1 MTIAYWGQSMKKL
14 LIVVL
19 FFLVCSTLFA
29 KREMEISFWHS
40 LGFHVKEII
49 EEMADEYNSEHRGIK
64 VNPVFQGLYEDMQVK
79 MVAAAVTRQLP
90 DVAQVQFEYLD
101 SYVDNNLIDPIDDEI
116 PPEAR
121 SDILDIMWQLVTRN
135 GNIYGV
141 PFCVST
147 TVMFYNE
154 DAFIKAGL
162 NPDHAPDT
170 WEEMIRMGKKLTK
183 DTDGDGV
190 YDQYAMMFWTNGF
203 YGIAP
208 FLWDNGGSLFSK
220 DGKSVELTSP
230 QMIATINMLRDLIFK
245 YKIMPQ
251 TWTDWEGGQAFLTGK
266 LAFGFFTSAAISYGE
281 QNLPWKLKIAPMP
294 KVNGHRY
301 TMLAGSGLVNFTKN
315 RKKRRAVND
324 FIFWLV
330 NKENTLRI
338 HESVGYIPVRKS
350 ALDSLSLK
358 AFLKDNPNFKV
369 PIDSLAFA
377 KPLPTHPEYF
387 KINKK
392 ITDMLEQITL
402 NKADP
407 LETLKKTEQE
417 INREIQ

>member
-1 MTIAYWGQSMKKL
+1 MFGGLSMKKL
-14 LIVVL
+14 LIFVL

-29 KREMEISFWHS
+29 KKEMEISFWHS

-49 EEMADEYNSEHRGIK
+49 DEMADEYNREHRGVKI
-64 VNPVFQGLYEDMQVK
+64 NPVFQGLYEDMHVK

-101 SYVDNNLIDPIDDEI
+101 SYVNNNLLDPIDDEI
-116 PPEAR
+116 PPEEK
-121 SDILDIMWQLVTRN
+121 SDILDVMWQLVSRN
-135 GNIYGV
+135 GRIYCV

-154 DAFIKAGL
+154 DAFVKAGL

-170 WEEMIRMGKKLTK
+170 WEEMIEMGKKLTQ
-183 DTDGDGV
+183 DTDGDGM
-190 YDQYAMMFWTNGF
+190 YDRYAMMFWTNGF

-208 FLWDNGGSLFSK
+208 FLWDNGGNLLSP
-220 DGKSVELTSP
+220 DGKSVVLTSP
-230 QMIATINMLRDLIFK
+230 EMIRTINMLRDLVFK
-245 YKIMPQ
+245 YKVMPQ
-251 TWTDWEGGQAFLTGK
+251 KWTDWEGGQAFLTGK

-281 QNLPWKLKIAPMP
+281 QNLPWKLRIAPMP
-294 KVNGHRY
+294 EVNGNRY
-301 TMLAGSGLVNFTKN
+301 TMLAGSGLLNFTKN
-315 RKKRRAVND
+315 RRKRKVVND
-324 FIFWLV
+324 FIFWLI
-330 NKENTLRI
+330 NKENTIRI

-350 ALDSLSLK
+350 ALNSLSLK

-377 KPLPTHPEYF
+377 RPLPTHPEYF

-402 NKADP
+402 NRADT
-407 LETLKKTEQE
+407 LETLKKAEQE

>member
-1 MTIAYWGQSMKKL
+1 MKKL
-14 LIVVL
+14 IFIVL

-29 KREMEISFWHS
+29 RKDLEISFWHS

-49 EEMADEYNSEHRGIK
+49 DEMANEYNREHKGVKI
-64 VNPVFQGLYEDMQVK
+64 NPVFQGLYEEMHVK

-90 DVAQVQFEYLD
+90 EVAQVQFEYLD
-101 SYVDNNLIDPIDDEI
+101 SYVDNNLLSPIDDEI
-116 PPEAR
+116 PPNDKN
-121 SDILDIMWQLVTRN
+121 DIPDVLWRLVSRN
-135 GNIYGV
+135 GRIYGV

-154 DAFIKAGL
+154 DAFVKAGL
-162 NPDHAPDT
+162 DPDHAPDT
-170 WEEMIRMGKKLTK
+170 WEEMIEIGKKLTQ

-190 YDQYAMMFWTNGF
+190 NDRYAMMFWTNGF

-208 FLWDNGGSLFSK
+208 FLWDNGGQLLSQ
-220 DGKSVELTSP
+220 DGKYVVLTSP
-230 QMIATINMLRDLIFK
+230 EMVKTINMLRDLVFK

-281 QNLPWKLKIAPMP
+281 QNLPWKLRIAPMP
-294 KVNGHRY
+294 EVNGNRY
-301 TMLAGSGLVNFTKN
+301 TMLAGSGLLNFTKN

-338 HESVGYIPVRKS
+338 HESVGYIPVRNS
-350 ALDSLSLK
+350 ALNSLSLK

-377 KPLPTHPEYF
+377 KPLPTHKDFF
-387 KINKK
+387 KISTK
-392 ITDMLEQITL
+392 IGDMLEEITL
-402 NKADP
+402 NEADP
-407 LETLKKTEQE
+407 LDALRKTERE
-417 INREIQ
+417 INEEIR